1 MTRNKLFAM
10 LCSAVIMLTSWAC
23 TPPTPEGEQVLKVN
37 PVLTELDHTA
47 QSEMLGVDASGEWT
61 ATSSE
66 EWLTLLSDAGYG
78 TDVIEFEVEEN
89 TTADVRSAEIV
100 VVMGELTATAYVEQ
114 AAAEFRVEK
123 TQVELPYMAA
133 STEIKIYSAEAWTA
147 KTTAKWLTLEVPEE
161 TAGVESTLTINA
173 EANNVFETRTAKV
186 EVKSGDYSAIITVSQ
201 AKQTG
206 DNFLVYV
213 DADEFDVESTT
224 LSPDIFGATYTI
236 NIGTPSSGL
245 VWDAKTDD
253 SFITLSNNRSN
264 TGSGSFTAKVDFN
277 NEGVREGTITLKG
290 KLGSKNYELPI
301 KVQQSYFT
309 VTDTVVSLT
318 AKPYGENLNWTITTE
333 PALDIIYKSNADWLS
348 IDGEGNITAEMNE
361 VLAKSRNTK
370 IQAVLALDTTVV
382 AATKVLDQ
390 NALFTITIPLQ
401 CNTYITPL
409 DPDKKEEP
417 IFASSILPGAGSITS
432 DEVKKGGQMANLKAW
447 RKVHISSEPHQMS
460 FYFRTEVTGELNLGM
475 IGGLV
480 WDDEEVADT
489 AWLDIE
495 IEDIRRRVMITNQI
509 ETYKSGLYKSGI
521 DTVFL
526 GEFNISKPGY
536 VRVNLIPIDCTGKN
550 LPYITDFA
558 LGGTGIANTTKKAK
572 ILSFVSAAD
581 VASSDP
587 HWIMRGPSGNLSYD
601 VPAYTEYFYNEIYVD
616 KGYDFGG
623 GYYMTTGGS
632 AFYMGLQPNTPGN
645 RTVLFSA
652 WDTNTEAGQYAQV
665 VRYGVTK
672 PNNFGH
678 EGSGQQTFLKYEWKA
693 EKTYATMAHVRPEVD
708 ANGNRTGATLYTGY
722 FWSEDD
728 KDRDDETCAE
738 GWHLVAE
745 YRRPAEQVYYRGA
758 HSFCENFSPYRGW
771 IPRRVNFTNQWMID
785 KNGVWHEVTTAY
797 LGVDGTGDSG
807 MRKDFSGG
815 VDERGFFYLT
825 NIGYID
831 EYGKPGTK
839 YTRQATGNK
848 PNIPFEKLAKLG
860 TWVK

>member
-1 MTRNKLFAM
+1 MTQNKLFAM
-10 LCSAVIMLTSWAC
+10 LCSAVVMLSAWAC
-23 TPPTPEGEQVLKVN
+23 TPPAPEGEQVLKVS

-47 QSEMLGVDASGEWT
+47 QSEMIGVDASSAWT

-66 EWLTLLSDAGYG
+66 EWLTLLNDAGNG

-89 TTADVRSAEIV
+89 TTAEARSAEIV
-100 VVMGELTATAYVEQ
+100 VVMGDQSATAHVEQ
-114 AAAEFRVEK
+114 AAAQFRIEK
-123 TQVELPYMAA
+123 TEVELPYMAA
-133 STEIKIYSAEAWTA
+133 SAEVKIYSEEEWTA
-147 KTTAKWLTLEVPEE
+147 KTTAKWLTLVTPENTAGEE
-161 TAGVESTLTINA
+161 TTLTINA
-173 EANNVFETRTAKV
+173 EANNIFEERTATI
-186 EVKSGDYSAIITVSQ
+186 EVKSGDNLAIINVKQ

-213 DADEFDVESTT
+213 DAEEFDVESTT
-224 LSPDIFGATYTI
+224 ISPDIFGATYTV
-236 NIGTPSSGL
+236 NVGTPSSSI

-253 SFITLSNNRSN
+253 AFITLSDNRSN
-264 TGSGSFTAKVDFN
+264 MGSGSFKVEVAFN

-290 KLGSKNYELPI
+290 KLGSKSYELPI
-301 KVQQSYFT
+301 KVQQSFFT
-309 VTDTVVSLT
+309 IVDTEEALT
-318 AKPYGENLNWTITTE
+318 AKPYGDNINWTITTE
-333 PALDIIYKSNADWLS
+333 PALDIIYKSAADWAV
-348 IDGEGNITAEMNE
+348 IDAEGNIAVEENST
-361 VLAKSRNTK
+361 LAKNRSTK
-370 IQAVLALDTTVV
+370 LTAMLAMDTTVV
-382 AATKVLDQ
+382 ATTKILNQ

-409 DPDKKEEP
+409 DPEKKEEP

-460 FYFRTEVTGELNLGM
+460 FYFRTEVTGALNLGM
-475 IGGLV
+475 IGGLL
-480 WDDEEVADT
+480 WDDEEIADT

-495 IEDIRRRVMITNQI
+495 VEDIRRRVMITNKL

-521 DTVFL
+521 DTIYL

-558 LGGTGIANTTKKAK
+558 LGGEGIANTTKKAK
-572 ILSFVSAAD
+572 VLSFVSAAD

-601 VPAYTEYFYNEIYVD
+601 VPANTEYFYNEIYVD

-652 WDTNTEAGQYAQV
+652 WDTDTDKKQYAQV

-672 PNNFGH
+672 PNSFGH

-708 ANGNRTGATLYTGY
+708 ENGQRTGATLYTGY

-728 KDRDDETCAE
+728 KDRDDATCAE

-745 YRRPAEQVYYRGA
+745 YRRPAEVVYYRGA

-785 KNGVWHEVTTAY
+785 KDGKWHEVTKAY
-797 LGVDGTGDSG
+797 LGVDGTGGSG

-831 EYGKPGTK
+831 EYGKPGTE
-839 YTRQATGNK
+839 YTRQPTGKK